1 VIRFAKKEDRFV
13 MAELV
18 LVILK
23 DMELPFVKEIGEA
36 KTLEILADAM
46 LEPDYRYGF
55 RRALVN
61 EIDGEVAGVAFGYPD
76 KEEATIDQPLDK
88 VLEQYGLSKDMKL
101 FIDEETLPNEWYLDT
116 ICVAEK
122 FPHAKRLYEKHGFEV
137 VAQRE
142 ISGHLYDH
150 MQKRTS

>member
-76 KEEATIDQPLDK
+76 KEDWLYNRHRKKDHPLE
-88 VLEQYGLSKDMKL
+88 L
-101 FIDEETLPNEWYLDT
+101 
-116 ICVAEK
+116 
-122 FPHAKRLYEKHGFEV
+122 RLTNG
-137 VAQRE
+137 
-142 ISGHLYDH
+142 
-150 MQKRTS
+150 TS

>member
-1 VIRFAKKEDRFV
+1 MQKEDRFV

-61 EIDGEVAGVAFGYPD
+61 EIDGRLLGS
-76 KEEATIDQPLDK
+76 PLDIQTK
-88 VLEQYGLSKDMKL
+88 
-101 FIDEETLPNEWYLDT
+101 
-116 ICVAEK
+116 
-122 FPHAKRLYEKHGFEV
+122 KR
-137 VAQRE
+137 RRS
-142 ISGHLYDH
+142 ISL
-150 MQKRTS
+150 